1 MGPKNKGLAG
11 VLKSDRVKGT
21 ENVKEKCLPTP
32 YQLYNARAIR
42 SHRWNVSS
50 SSLCVQAL
58 FHVTTVAYD
67 DSTND

>member
-42 SHRWNVSS
+42 SHR
-50 SSLCVQAL
+50 
-58 FHVTTVAYD
+58 
-67 DSTND
+67 